1 MDIISIKTKIEVL
14 ENSRARELS
23 GGEISAGWTM
33 LHRVHSQKGNLILEG
48 IL

>member
-1 MDIISIKTKIEVL
+1 MGIKTKIEVL
-14 ENSRARELS
+14 ENSRARELPV
-23 GGEISAGWTM
+23 GEISAVWTM